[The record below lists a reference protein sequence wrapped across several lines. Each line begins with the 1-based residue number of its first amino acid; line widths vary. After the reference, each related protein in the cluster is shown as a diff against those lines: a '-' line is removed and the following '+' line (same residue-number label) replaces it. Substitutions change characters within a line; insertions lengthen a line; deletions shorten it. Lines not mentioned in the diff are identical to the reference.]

1 MACVELGVVMDQVLV
16 RSVEDDACL
25 LSCSV
30 ASWITS
36 RCGQSVCLC
45 GSSVLFYRFIIEAI
59 YIVYPSIH
67 PLLHG
72 LSTHRCSFAIFTIV
86 LHVPRS
92 CAFQL
97 SVWISSPRHSLM
109 SSNHSLHGLPL
120 LYSSVPPSFQTSPPS
135 PAYCPSSCICVQT
148 G

>member
-1 MACVELGVVMDQVLV
+1 MLVYFPARSLRGSLRDAVSQSIYVEVQF
-16 RSVEDDACL
+16 
-25 LSCSV
+25 
-30 ASWITS
+30 
-36 RCGQSVCLC
+36 
-45 GSSVLFYRFIIEAI
+45 SSVDSFLEAI

-148 G
+148 GSASFP